1 MLKRIVAGLI
11 VAAMVVAA
19 GSPAAYAQGC
29 LSDAQARQAF
39 ASGQARP
46 LAAFMAAIIAAVG
59 GGNAAGAQ
67 LCQVGGRLVW
77 RVVWLSGSGQRTIT
91 VDAVSGAIH

>member
-1 MLKRIVAGLI
+1 MLKRIVAGLVI
-11 VAAMVVAA
+11 AA
-19 GSPAAYAQGC
+19 GLMAAGNPAAHAAGC

-59 GGNAAGAQ
+59 GGNAAGAE

-77 RVVWLSGSGQRTIT
+77 RVVWLSGGGQRTIT

>member
-1 MLKRIVAGLI
+1 MLKRIVAGLVI
-11 VAAMVVAA
+11 AVALMVA
-19 GSPAAYAQGC
+19 GSPAASAAGC

-46 LAAFMAAIIAAVG
+46 LAGFIAAIAATVG
-59 GGNAAGAQ
+59 GGNPANAQ

-77 RVVWLSGSGQRTIT
+77 RVVWLSGGGQRTIII
-91 VDAVSGAIH
+91 DAVSGAIH

>member
-1 MLKRIVAGLI
+1 MLKRIVAGLV
-11 VAAMVVAA
+11 VAAALVAA
-19 GSPAAYAQGC
+19 GSPAAAAC
-29 LSDAQARQAF
+29 LSDAQMRQAF

-46 LAAFMAAIIAAVG
+46 LAGFIAAIIAAVG

-77 RVVWLSGSGQRTIT
+77 RVVWLSGGGQRTIT
-91 VDAVSGAIH
+91 IDAVSGAIR